1 MQEPG
6 LIYNEKFEPL
16 FNPPAGVRYFIVT
29 GGRYSSK
36 SYSVSTAVCAQVNN
50 NEHRALYTRYTL
62 STTKDSIIPE
72 FQEKLDILNLSDY
85 YEALQDRIIGPGKR
99 KIVFKGVH
107 TAAGNQTAKLKSLK
121 DFSIF
126 VLDEAEEE
134 QNEENFDKIN
144 LSIRASDVPNYVIL
158 ILNPTVKTHWI
169 YRRFFEEMGVPDGFN
184 GVKDN
189 VCYIHTTYLDAL
201 DFVPADYLH
210 EIELMKQNN
219 PLKYKHIMLGG
230 WIEKADGVILNN
242 WHFGAFDHT
251 LPYGFGL
258 DFGYR
263 DPDAMVRVAIDK
275 KQKKV
280 YLRQEIYKNGL
291 STGDLAR
298 QVKTIVGNNLV
309 IGDSA
314 ATRSIED
321 LKGYWVNIKPV
332 IKGKIN
338 EDIKMMQDWE
348 LIIDPNSTDL
358 AKELN
363 NWVWLDKAGEIP
375 LDGFNHLIDA
385 ARYFMRNAILPGGGR
400 KGISRMSFKKKAYS
414 NGRRY

>member
-1 MQEPG
+1 M
-6 LIYNEKFEPL
+6 
-16 FNPPAGVRYFIVT
+16 
-29 GGRYSSK
+29 
-36 SYSVSTAVCAQVNN
+36 
-50 NEHRALYTRYTL
+50 
-62 STTKDSIIPE
+62 
-72 FQEKLDILNLSDY
+72 
-85 YEALQDRIIGPGKR
+85 
-99 KIVFKGVH
+99 
-107 TAAGNQTAKLKSLK
+107 
-121 DFSIF
+121 
-126 VLDEAEEE
+126 
-134 QNEENFDKIN
+134 
-144 LSIRASDVPNYVIL
+144 IL

-169 YRRFFEEMGVPDGFN
+169 YRRFFEEMGVPDGFQR
-184 GVKDN
+184 GQRQRVLYPHHVSRCFGLRASRLLTRDR
-189 VCYIHTTYLDAL
+189 VDEAEQSSPSTSTSCL
-201 DFVPADYLH
+201 
-210 EIELMKQNN
+210 E
-219 PLKYKHIMLGG
+219 GG
-230 WIEKADGVILNN
+230 LRKADGVILNN

-263 DPDAMVRVAIDK
+263 DPDALVRVAIDK

-280 YLRQEIYKNGL
+280 YLRQELYKNGL

-298 QVKTIVGNNLV
+298 QTKTIVGNNLV

-314 ATRSIED
+314 ASRSIED

-375 LDGFNHLIDA
+375 LDGFQPP
-385 ARYFMRNAILPGGGR
+385 Y
-400 KGISRMSFKKKAYS
+400 
-414 NGRRY
+414 